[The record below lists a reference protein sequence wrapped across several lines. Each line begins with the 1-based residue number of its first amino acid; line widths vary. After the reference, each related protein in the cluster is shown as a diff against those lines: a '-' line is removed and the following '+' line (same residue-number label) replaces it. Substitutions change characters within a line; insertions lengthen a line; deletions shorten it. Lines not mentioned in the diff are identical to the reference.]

1 MYQGSFSYKNN
12 NSNTVVIDHNNKA
25 ILENIDPTIARIYFV
40 NNGGNHIQ
48 IPNNM
53 TLRDVTNSN
62 NVPRT
67 IVNGAESFLISW
79 INNYTLLRDNVEIFK
94 LENQKQQAIK
104 KMRSGAS
111 PVNSSTIP
119 TTNHA
124 NSNDDVDSVEVSLKR
139 VSIEDTNTN
148 DNSNI

>member
-1 MYQGSFSYKNN
+1 MESTGLFHDNFDKMYQGSFSYKNN

-40 NNGGNHIQ
+40 NSGGNHIQ

-53 TLRDVTNSN
+53 TFRDVTNSN
-62 NVPRT
+62 NVPHT
-67 IVNGAESFLISW
+67 IVN
-79 INNYTLLRDNVEIFK
+79 
-94 LENQKQQAIK
+94 ENQKQQVIK

-124 NSNDDVDSVEVSLKR
+124 NSNDDVDSVEASLTR